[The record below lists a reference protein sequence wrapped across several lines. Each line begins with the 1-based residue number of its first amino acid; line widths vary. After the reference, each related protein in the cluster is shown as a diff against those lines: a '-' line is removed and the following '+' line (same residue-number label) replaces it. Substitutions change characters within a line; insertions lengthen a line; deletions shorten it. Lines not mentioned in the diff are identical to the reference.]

1 MSNLK
6 TVDHKGIVK
15 KIDNNFVTVQITSK
29 SACSGCH
36 AGGACT
42 LSGEKIKTIDI
53 AGNYN
58 LKEGDDVTVQMKQ
71 SMGYSAVTFGYLI
84 PLIIVVVTLVVCLDL
99 QVKESHAG
107 IIALLSVFPY
117 YLFLLLYKKKINKK
131 FVFSLKI

>member
-6 TVDHKGIVK
+6 TVDHKGIVEK
-15 KIDNNFVTVQITSK
+15 RGDNFVTVQITSK
-29 SACSGCH
+29 SACAGCH
-36 AGGACT
+36 AEGVCT
-42 LSGEKIKTIDI
+42 LSGQKIKTIDI

-84 PLIIVVVTLVVCLDL
+84 PLVIVIVTLVVCLDL

-117 YLFLLLYKKKINKK
+117 YLFLWLYKKRINKK